1 MCHSERTLTCVGRVL
16 TGGGGLLAAVEAAFA
31 AACGAAFAAACGAAF
46 AAAALGASL
55 GLW

>member
-31 AACGAAFAAACGAAF
+31 AACGAAFAAA
-46 AAAALGASL
+46 ALGASL